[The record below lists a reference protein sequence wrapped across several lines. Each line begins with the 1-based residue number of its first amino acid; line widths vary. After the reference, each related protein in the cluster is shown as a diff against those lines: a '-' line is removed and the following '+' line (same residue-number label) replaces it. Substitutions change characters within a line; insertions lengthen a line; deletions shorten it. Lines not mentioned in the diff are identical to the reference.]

1 VKLRRIATVAVAAT
15 LAATGLTA
23 CRTNVGVAARVQG
36 STITESDVNTYLDP
50 KGVASDV
57 AAQAQSQNQTVSPRS
72 EVLLWLIREQV
83 FEKTLKRLNIP
94 VSDGR
99 LAAQHDDA
107 GSALLQTQ
115 LAGAALDRQV
125 EQELARIGI
134 KKKFRA
140 QVLRAQELELLLIKQ
155 RQMTEESQ
163 LTAAVK
169 PAATKVSVGARY
181 GKWDVKSLSLS
192 SDPVL
197 PSFVVPADSGA

>member
-1 VKLRRIATVAVAAT
+1 MKRRRIVTTVLAAT
-15 LAATGLTA
+15 LAVTGLA
-23 CRTNVGVAARVQG
+23 GCRTNVGVAARVQG
-36 STITESDVNTYLDP
+36 STISESDVNKYLSA

-83 FEKTLKRLNIP
+83 FAKTLQRLNIP
-94 VSDGR
+94 VSDGV
-99 LAAQHDDA
+99 LAAEHDDA

-115 LAGAALDRQV
+115 LSGAALDRRV
-125 EQELARIGI
+125 EQELDRIGI
-134 KKKFRA
+134 SRNFRDRI
-140 QVLRAQELELLLIKQ
+140 LRTQELELLLIK
-155 RQMTEESQ
+155 RKNMTQQSQ

-169 PAATKVSVGARY
+169 PTATRVSVGARY
-181 GKWDVKSLSLS
+181 GRWDVQSLSLN